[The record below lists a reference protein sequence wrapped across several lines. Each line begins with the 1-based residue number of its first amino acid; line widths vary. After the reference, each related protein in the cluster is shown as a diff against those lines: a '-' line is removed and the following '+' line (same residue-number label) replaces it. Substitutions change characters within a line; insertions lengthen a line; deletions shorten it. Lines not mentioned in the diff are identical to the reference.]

1 MYCSAHAWYLV
12 YRFVK
17 TLQAQATLVPTV
29 LWRVGAKQ
37 EVVSSGALFTSG
49 TCLCRLLL
57 CIPLSTWLAS
67 RRCTT
72 LVSYSTEIEACTY
85 AHLLQH
91 TLHSWSMQLQ
101 PHASPQYRVGTHIRT
116 VHAPTSTHVGM
127 RTSVHSP
134 RPGSETQ
141 GEKAVQ
147 GIGGEATRQYD
158 TALRAARWEPSTERR
173 QHLSCQLDGEDKQN
187 IYGGTH

>member
-1 MYCSAHAWYLV
+1 V

-57 CIPLSTWLAS
+57 YIPLSRWLAS

-101 PHASPQYRVGTHIRT
+101 PHASPQYRVGTPYTYRARPN
-116 VHAPTSTHVGM
+116 VHARWHAHERSLAPAGVRNPRKKSSWRRGDTTVRHGSQG
-127 RTSVHSP
+127 RTL
-134 RPGSETQ
+134 G
-141 GEKAVQ
+141 A
-147 GIGGEATRQYD
+147 ID
-158 TALRAARWEPSTERR
+158 
-173 QHLSCQLDGEDKQN
+173 
-187 IYGGTH
+187 